1 MCTHCGR
8 HQPITNFK
16 RRSRAQGQRPS
27 WCKDCANY
35 AARLRT
41 IRQQA
46 AVLGQTA
53 KYIQPNSNASRVE
66 CVVAAACRKVGGVE
80 KFAARLVSAF
90 ESPNATVS
98 LKAARLFF
106 CLLAASERLRAGDL
120 GEMGATCRTAHS

>member
-1 MCTHCGR
+1 MG
-8 HQPITNFK
+8 K
-16 RRSRAQGQRPS
+16 
-27 WCKDCANY
+27 
-35 AARLRT
+35 
-41 IRQQA
+41 
-46 AVLGQTA
+46 TA

-106 CLLAASERLRAGDL
+106 CLLAASDRLRAANVGA
-120 GEMGATCRTAHS
+120 MGATCRSGRS